1 MDAQDIQDL
10 VSGVWCLVIPGIRR
24 PAPDHRPSRL
34 PVQQPLVLFILCI
47 LCIDVNC
54 EGIFDL
60 RRRAGA
66 PHRISLRLPARL
78 LRLPLQGGAR
88 ASRPHPDPTGD
99 RCASARLCRQPP
111 RRREPQRPGRRRA
124 VAPLPVDP
132 SGGDGR
138 GCAGHCAGVPPAQ
151 DLAGSWRFASQGW
164 SVHPPTGAG
173 AAPLQECGRD
183 ARAPRGKPMASQCR
197 SVQSLQIITF
207 ATPMSCPTPNFA
219 KGSGFTPC

>member
-78 LRLPLQGGAR
+78 LRLPLQGGA
-88 ASRPHPDPTGD
+88 S
-99 RCASARLCRQPP
+99 
-111 RRREPQRPGRRRA
+111 PG
-124 VAPLPVDP
+124 
-132 SGGDGR
+132 S
-138 GCAGHCAGVPPAQ
+138 AGVPPAQ

>member
-10 VSGVWCLVIPGIRR
+10 VSGVGCLVIPGIRR

-78 LRLPLQGGAR
+78 LRLPLQGGA
-88 ASRPHPDPTGD
+88 S
-99 RCASARLCRQPP
+99 
-111 RRREPQRPGRRRA
+111 PG
-124 VAPLPVDP
+124 
-132 SGGDGR
+132 S
-138 GCAGHCAGVPPAQ
+138 AGVPPASCSIGRLAHQ
-151 DLAGSWRFASQGW
+151 HDVAGSHHVGGNHNGQAEGEPWR
-164 SVHPPTGAG
+164 
-173 AAPLQECGRD
+173 R
-183 ARAPRGKPMASQCR
+183 CR
-197 SVQSLQIITF
+197 SILVAEMAEAVPGIVRAGRPRSQEAFIHTINRKQGLHLAEESGKKPF
-207 ATPMSCPTPNFA
+207 AGLKNHSPLEGESARQGRSPASSRWGGREPA
-219 KGSGFTPC
+219 RSPGR